1 MTDAGLGIDLGLTG
15 VRAALVR
22 PDGSV
27 IARAGPTAPPGDAR
41 EWPAAVAHAARS
53 ALDSGASS
61 GLRVVAIAV
70 AGAGPQPIAVDERLE
85 PLLPSVLTAHDR
97 RPAMERERL
106 ASQCGVTV
114 EALVDHAIPVM
125 HWWRR
130 HVPDAFGRAAYALDA
145 TGFLVSW
152 LTGVPTMDR
161 ITREDYV
168 LPRLEPPL
176 RIPPAREP
184 LEVAGPLAPAA
195 AAAMGLAAGV
205 PVAVG
210 TYDSWVDLESVGG
223 ESRILLGSTMIVA
236 TESQV
241 EASTAGDLRSVGL
254 PGGQRALSGWTSA
267 AGSTIAWSRAR
278 FGDADVG
285 ALEPG
290 AGGLLALPY
299 LDGERTPVWDPD
311 ARGAIVGLSTGTSA
325 AQLGRAF
332 LDAVALSARDV
343 VERMRRLGHAPTRYR
358 VSGGGIHDSAWVQA
372 TSDALSAELDVVDIT
387 GGVGAA
393 VFALRA
399 VGHDPAVPVVRTISP
414 QPRAT
419 QRYDEL
425 YPRYRELYPALR
437 ATMAGLAGSMSAAT
451 SDCRARR

>member
-1 MTDAGLGIDLGLTG
+1 M
-15 VRAALVR
+15 
-22 PDGSV
+22 
-27 IARAGPTAPPGDAR
+27 
-41 EWPAAVAHAARS
+41 
-53 ALDSGASS
+53 
-61 GLRVVAIAV
+61 
-70 AGAGPQPIAVDERLE
+70 
-85 PLLPSVLTAHDR
+85 
-97 RPAMERERL
+97 
-106 ASQCGVTV
+106 
-114 EALVDHAIPVM
+114 PVM

-130 HVPDAFGRAAYALDA
+130 HVPDVFGRTAYALDA

-152 LTGVPTMDR
+152 LTGVPAMDR

-184 LEVAGPLAPAA
+184 LEVAGSLTPAA
-195 AAAMGLAAGV
+195 AAAMGLPAGV

-210 TYDSWVDLESVGG
+210 TYDSWVDLESIGG
-223 ESRILLGSTMIVA
+223 ESRILLGSTMVVA
-236 TESQV
+236 TESHV
-241 EASTAGDLRSVGL
+241 EASAAGDLRSVGL
-254 PGGQRALSGWTSA
+254 PGGERALSGWTSA

-278 FGDADVG
+278 FGDAEDVG
-285 ALEPG
+285 GLEPG

-311 ARGAIVGLSTGTSA
+311 ARGAVVGLSTGTSA
-325 AQLGRAF
+325 AELVRAF

-343 VERMRRLGHAPTRYR
+343 VERMRELGHAPARYR

-399 VGHDPAVPVVRTISP
+399 VGHDPPVPVVRTISP
-414 QPRAT
+414 RPQAT

-425 YPRYRELYPALR
+425 YPRYRGLYPALR
-437 ATMAGLAGSMSAAT
+437 ATMAGLAGLDAG
-451 SDCRARR
+451 RYQ